1 MKLPYT
7 VDLTG
12 KVAVVTG
19 GSGVLCSHMAK
30 ALAAC
35 GARVAILGRN
45 LQKAQAVAE
54 EIGDNALA
62 FSADVLDVSSLKAA
76 QRAIHDVWGK
86 VSILINGAGGN
97 NPLATTEDEQYELGA
112 EAVKDFFQLDPEG
125 IKQVMDVN
133 FLGTVLPTQ
142 VFAKEMAGTPGACVV
157 NISSMASY
165 QPMTK
170 VMSYSGAKAAINNFT
185 MWLATYFAKTGLRV
199 NAIAPGFF
207 ATQQNK
213 TMLFEADGSPTA
225 RTGKIL
231 AATPMGRLGEPHD
244 LIGALLFLVSEEA
257 AGFVTGITI
266 PVDGGFMAYAG
277 V

>member
-1 MKLPYT
+1 
-7 VDLTG
+7 
-12 KVAVVTG
+12 
-19 GSGVLCSHMAK
+19 
-30 ALAAC
+30 
-35 GARVAILGRN
+35 
-45 LQKAQAVAE
+45 
-54 EIGDNALA
+54 
-62 FSADVLDVSSLKAA
+62 
-76 QRAIHDVWGK
+76 
-86 VSILINGAGGN
+86 
-97 NPLATTEDEQYELGA
+97 
-112 EAVKDFFQLDPEG
+112 
-125 IKQVMDVN
+125 
-133 FLGTVLPTQ
+133 
-142 VFAKEMAGTPGACVV
+142 MAGTPGACVV

-231 AATPMGRLGEPHD
+231 AATPMDGWGTARFNRR
-244 LIGALLFLVSEEA
+244 LLFLVSEEA